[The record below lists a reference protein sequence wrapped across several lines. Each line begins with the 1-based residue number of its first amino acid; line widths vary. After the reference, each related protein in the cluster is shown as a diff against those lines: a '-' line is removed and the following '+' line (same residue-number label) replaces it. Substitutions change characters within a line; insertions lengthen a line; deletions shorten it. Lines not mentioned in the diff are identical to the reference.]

1 MEASTLRALFHE
13 HYSGGVDPFLVRSPG
28 RVNLIGEHMDYNG
41 LPVLP
46 MAIEQAILVAFVP
59 REDGVVRMRNVDGR
73 YPEVTF
79 ENARDL
85 PRSPQGAWD
94 NYCKAALQKVNAEL
108 QPVTLPGMD
117 MLFTS
122 TLPVAAGLSSSSALV
137 VACAMAYLAALDQTV
152 GEDLTRLQLSEW
164 MASAEHYVGTRGGG
178 MDQTCILNGT
188 LGHACK
194 IDFFPIRVEVAPL
207 PSGYAIVVC
216 DSMVKVEKSG
226 DALVRFN
233 RGPRYCAL
241 GSALVEAYLQRTMD
255 DDIELDRLGD
265 LWLGPLCLTYRE
277 GADVIDRAIPEDRLS
292 LTEVA
297 KRLGMTTDEVREE
310 YLGEVP
316 EPEEGFP
323 LRARLRHQYS
333 EYQRVEQAR
342 DALLAG
348 DAKTF
353 GTLMNASH
361 QSCADDFG
369 ISSPEL
375 DALVQAARDSGALGA
390 RLTGAGFGGATVNLV
405 PEKKVD
411 AFIEGVTAR
420 YYAGRAGFSG
430 DAPIFVA
437 HASESAGYL

>member
-13 HYSGGVDPFLVRSPG
+13 HFTGSGEPFVVRSPG

-46 MAIEQAILVAFVP
+46 MAIEQAILVAFLP
-59 REDGVVRMRNVDGR
+59 RTDGVVRMRNLDPK
-73 YPEVTF
+73 YPEVVF
-79 ENARDL
+79 DNAHDL
-85 PRSPQGAWD
+85 PRSPQGSWD
-94 NYCKAALQKVNAEL
+94 NYCKAALQKLNAEL
-108 QPVTLPGMD
+108 KPDTLPGMD

-137 VACAMAYLAALDQTV
+137 VACALCYLAALDRTLGQ
-152 GEDLTRLQLSEW
+152 DITRLELADH

-178 MDQTCILNGT
+178 MDQTCILNAEH
-188 LGHACK
+188 GHACK
-194 IDFFPIRVEVAPL
+194 IDFFPIRVENAPV
-207 PSGYAIVVC
+207 PEGVSIVVC

-226 DALVRFN
+226 DALIRFN
-233 RGPRYCAL
+233 RGPRFCAL

-255 DDIELDRLGD
+255 EDIELDRLGD
-265 LWLGPLCLTYRE
+265 LWLGPLCLTFRE
-277 GADVIDRAIPEDRLS
+277 GADIVDRAIPEDRLS
-292 LTEVA
+292 LEEVA
-297 KRLGMTTDEVREE
+297 KRLGLTPEQVRED

-316 EPEEGFP
+316 EPPEGFP

-342 DALLAG
+342 DALLNG
-348 DAKTF
+348 DANGF
-353 GTLMNASH
+353 GLLMNASH
-361 QSCADDFG
+361 TSCAADFG

-405 PEKKVD
+405 PAHQVD
-411 AFIEGVTAR
+411 EFIAEVTRR
-420 YYAGRAGFSG
+420 YYEGRPGYSG
-430 DAPIFVA
+430 AAPIFVA
-437 HASESAGYL
+437 HASPAAEYL